1 MAEAARAGNQ
11 RSGEDVA
18 RHEVVTPRAL
28 VAVVDSS
35 HWTDRRTGEAMNL
48 TRPAGPADGAPE
60 QEPAA
65 ARALE
70 LLRGQKY
77 LSLSVIHDGEPWCAT
92 ICYAPLGTGTPALV
106 FYSSARSVHSRA
118 LESSNRVAG
127 TIFSLDDSGDVL
139 DGLQLTG
146 TVSEVPAD
154 ALTSVHAAYYRRN
167 FPDVAVREEWM
178 IPVESFVAPH
188 EQRFYRLDPDRIW
201 LIDLDGWEVDKVDR
215 RIEVS
220 LPIKEPLGTEAAGD
234 R

>member
-1 MAEAARAGNQ
+1 MAEAAPAGNQ
-11 RSGEDVA
+11 RSGEGDA
-18 RHEVVTPRAL
+18 RPEVVSPWAL
-28 VAVVDSS
+28 VAMVDSS
-35 HWTDRRTGEAMNL
+35 HWTDRRTGEAMYL
-48 TRPAGPADGAPE
+48 ARPAEPVDATPE

-77 LSLSVIHDGEPWCAT
+77 LSLSVINDGEPWCAT
-92 ICYAPLGTGTPALV
+92 ICYAPLGTGRPALV

-127 TIFSLDDSGDVL
+127 TIFSLDGSGDVL

-146 TVSEVPAD
+146 TVTEVPTS
-154 ALTSVHAAYYRRN
+154 ALASVHGAYYRRN

-220 LPIKEPLGTEAAGD
+220 LPIEEAPVTDAGGD